1 MPLPLFPPADP
12 TELAAQALDAVN
24 QGALEQALELLGR
37 LQHGSAEPA
46 LTLHLAGLVSLRAN
60 EIGKAVNAFE
70 AAHRLKPTINEPVE
84 MLAILYAKLG
94 RLTDAL
100 YYGKLS
106 VAAQDRFP
114 VTGLVP
120 EWLGTFE
127 QSFFAMQDRPLLA
140 QAEQAMA
147 TGNYGDA
154 IRCYRQ
160 ASEIDAGSVE
170 TWRGLALA
178 CRLAGQ
184 PFDALTA
191 LRRIE
196 SIMPPAPA
204 DYSALGQSLEL
215 LGRWD
220 DAQACHDHAVSLAPA
235 DEQIGWAALRHRINQ
250 PAGPAEIA
258 AQAAIWA
265 RNFAPI
271 PMFERAPV
279 PDYRTLAQRP
289 LRLGVYTAN
298 WLDAAGLE
306 LVVPLLLALPRDKID
321 LRVYSDGYA
330 DTPLARTLR
339 GHAAGWES
347 LTDLDDE
354 TAAFTLGNEELD
366 AVIDLDG
373 PLRRRPRPLL
383 FRYLAHPHAYA
394 FLETAELAEAAGFAG
409 TLADSVAGL
418 SLDKII
424 GIPGI
429 AASLPRDLSLLVD
442 PVPLRAHGPVVFG
455 TLARLGRISLTATA
469 LWADLLTRMPG
480 SMLAFDP
487 ERLAGENGIGEIL
500 SRFERLGLR
509 ERVRT
514 DQTENYLAEVDLL
527 LDPPGCPDYEA
538 PIAALAAGVPVITCP
553 GTLPAAAVLGNWIE
567 MLGLPELVAR
577 DGESYLDRACAT
589 VAPETSPALVEKL
602 RSAITRESA
611 FGTAHR
617 AKLLEATLREKV
629 SRR

>member
-1 MPLPLFPPADP
+1 MTPPLFPPANP
-12 TELAAQALDAVN
+12 AELAAQALNAVN
-24 QGALEQALELLGR
+24 EGALEQALGLLER
-37 LQHGSAEPA
+37 LQQGAAEPA
-46 LTLHLAGLVSLRAN
+46 LILHLAGLVSLRAN

-70 AAHRLKPTINEPVE
+70 AAHQLKPTINEPIE
-84 MLAILYAKLG
+84 ILAILYAKLG
-94 RLTDAL
+94 RLTDSL

-114 VTGLVP
+114 VTGLIP

-127 QSFFAMQDRPLLA
+127 QSFFNMQDRPLLA

-147 TGNYGDA
+147 AGNYGEA

-196 SIMPPAPA
+196 AIMPPAPG

-220 DAQACHDHAVSLAPA
+220 DAKACHDHAASSAPA
-235 DEQIGWAALRHRINQ
+235 DEQIGWTALRCRISQ
-250 PAGPAEIA
+250 PAEPAEIA

-265 RNFAPI
+265 KNFAPI
-271 PMFERAPV
+271 PVFEQAPV
-279 PDYRTLAQRP
+279 PEFGSLAQRP

-306 LVVPLLLALPRDKID
+306 LVVPLLLALPRDKVD

-366 AVIDLDG
+366 TVINLDG

-383 FRYLAHPHAYA
+383 FRYLAHAHAYA
-394 FLETAELAEAAGFAG
+394 FLETVEVAEAAGFTG
-409 TLADSVAGL
+409 TLADSAAGL
-418 SLDKII
+418 SLDRII

-429 AASLPRDLSLLVD
+429 AASLPRDLSLLIA
-442 PVPLRAHGPVVFG
+442 PVPPRTNGPVVFG
-455 TLARLGRISLTATA
+455 TLAPLGRISLTATA
-469 LWADLLTRMPG
+469 LWADLLTRLPG
-480 SMLAFDP
+480 STLAFDP
-487 ERLAGENGIGEIL
+487 ELLAGENGVGEIL
-500 SRFERLGLR
+500 SRFERLGLGGR
-509 ERVRT
+509 IRT
-514 DQTENYLAEVDLL
+514 DRTENYLAEVDLL
-527 LDPPGCPDYEA
+527 LDLPGCPDYEA
-538 PIAALAAGVPVITCP
+538 SIAALAAGVPVITYP
-553 GTLPAAAVLGNWIE
+553 GTMPATEALGSWIE

-577 DGESYLDRACAT
+577 DGESYLDRACAA
-589 VAPETSPALVEKL
+589 VAPETHPALVEKL
-602 RSAITRESA
+602 RSAIARESA
-611 FGTAHR
+611 FGAAHR
-617 AKLLEATLREKV
+617 AKLLEAALREKV